1 MAGVSCGRG
10 LVWPGSRV
18 AGVCLAFCVS
28 LCCRGL
34 VCHGFCASGVCMV
47 SRSVV
52 RPSGGGRFQ
61 RAGYKKLRKQ
71 RSACNFPWLRMPAT
85 VATAEVSI
93 GTTGQQNGSVHLCA
107 DGSSPLLEPRTIGK
121 PSAAAAKRSSSTAG
135 AGATPKQQISY
146 MHSSSVYPALL
157 VFLCPF
163 FVMLFSYTIVKLDG
177 SPTALLQEI
186 RRKGIGRILY
196 SAWVPY
202 IFGSTKAWKFILPY
216 ALFQLALMKILP
228 GKLTKGPIT
237 PAGNI
242 PIYRAN
248 GMLAYLVT
256 LTTYFV
262 CAYILKLFNPAD
274 IYDHYLEFIGAMNVL
289 SLIFC
294 FGIYLKGRLIPSTT
308 DCGASGN
315 FIFDYYWGTELYP
328 RVLDWDIKMF
338 TNCRFGMMGWPLLIL
353 SYAAKQ
359 YATHGLSDSMIVA
372 VALQLIYITK
382 FFHWEMGYMKSL
394 DIMHDRAGFY
404 LVSGSNTN

>member
-1 MAGVSCGRG
+1 
-10 LVWPGSRV
+10 
-18 AGVCLAFCVS
+18 
-28 LCCRGL
+28 
-34 VCHGFCASGVCMV
+34 MV
-47 SRSVV
+47 SAV

-71 RSACNFPWLRMPAT
+71 LSACNFPWLRMPAT

-93 GTTGQQNGSVHLCA
+93 GTTGQQNGGVHLCA

-121 PSAAAAKRSSSTAG
+121 PSGAAAKRSSSTAG

-186 RRKGIGRILY
+186 RQKGIGRILY

-216 ALFQLALMKILP
+216 AMFQLALMKILP

-242 PIYRAN
+242 PIYKAN

-328 RVLDWDIKMF
+328 RILDWDIKMF

-359 YATHGLSDSMIVA
+359 YETHGLSDSMIVA